1 MDGQPSQADAQA
13 LFSSIITL
21 VQNGN
26 SGDLEKLLSANSAP
40 FVQSVIN
47 NGLAQEWFK
56 YGPQG
61 ESALHI
67 ACRRND
73 LECARILIS
82 HGASVNVVNSVKRT
96 PLDVCSPQIAQS
108 LRSIADGSSSSS
120 SKSGITEGMAGL
132 SIGSD
137 QQAAGSSAMGTSPPA
152 NSPFGTPAEAAFDT
166 PLGQLP
172 PMPLGQPPKPNVV
185 PPMPMAPL
193 TEPTGANVAAAP
205 VPVPASSSSPAASS
219 PAASSPSGRPAT
231 GHTSPARTTSPSAVD
246 PAIVSKNVKD
256 KSDIL
261 RGMKDYGVS
270 LFYDGSEP
278 ETTEASPEAGKG
290 HSRFRD
296 VPKSLQDVMTV
307 LETRLKADMVSNQE
321 VLTAIEKY
329 DSSPV
334 HPEEL
339 TNLVSLI
346 NSGNKMLDAYEGVST
361 QTVVDAIITYFEM
374 LPGPIVPVKYY
385 STLLYVA
392 NVQSSRALM
401 AQSRILF
408 NYLPTISRVLLSRMG
423 FFFLKIA
430 MIDGDV
436 STPAIDNLSKRF
448 FKYFFRGTNTIAEDF
463 LPTASHHAFLL
474 EELFCNAFM
483 RNLPYV
489 TMQVDQ
495 PELAKIRHPD
505 DKQLTIG
512 DIVLFAVTL
521 YDFQNTTAG
530 KNTLSFSKNERVR
543 LVNLHRND
551 WLEGMLNK
559 KRGFLP
565 KAYVKLIL
573 HNNPPARLKT
583 VPGMPI
589 LLNVG
594 AQSATAASGVKPSA
608 AATVGPIN
616 PMLPQ
621 QAQQPSNLR
630 AFNVNQNPMVKN
642 GQFPTQPAP
651 ATNGVVTNPA
661 MMMAMNPLAVQQQ
674 RGMMFNQG
682 MMGNPNMMANPGMM
696 TNPNMMGGSNMMN
709 MNMMMMM
716 NGTPMSMMQT
726 PQMTGT
732 PAAGAATGGA
742 ADAEYQ
748 RRMEQLRLAE
758 EQLVQQ
764 QMQINMQMQMQ
775 QMQQAKLQRKA
786 QELAKAKVDSLKKD
800 NENWQINYDELE
812 LEQKIGEGG
821 FGEVYRAKWR
831 GTTVAVKTLKH
842 KGPSSHFSA
851 EEVERYKR
859 EVSILRAL
867 NHPNLVLF
875 LGASLEPVLCM
886 ISEFMFGG
894 SLYDLLYKKKKIP
907 DHTKRCVLA
916 LDIAKAMAFL
926 HNHKP
931 PIVHRD
937 LKSLNILLD
946 EKGEHAKVGDVGLA
960 VGIGK
965 GELKGAVGTY
975 SWMPPE
981 MMKGQAYT
989 EKADVYSY
997 GLVLYEMVTGKLPFA
1012 GMQAQQISLR
1022 VAVYNERP
1030 PLPSSVNSKWKDLI
1044 TACWAA
1050 DDTKRPSFI
1059 SILDM
1064 LAAIE
1069 KR

>member
-1 MDGQPSQADAQA
+1 MDHSPADAQA
-13 LFSSIITL
+13 LFSSIMTL

-26 SGDLEKLLSANSAP
+26 SADLDKLLSANPAP

-61 ESALHI
+61 ETALHI

-73 LECARILIS
+73 MECARILIS
-82 HGASVNVVNSVKRT
+82 HGASINVANSVKRT
-96 PLDVCSPQIAQS
+96 PLDVCSPQNAQA
-108 LRSIADGSSSSS
+108 LRALAEGGNPSKPAD
-120 SKSGITEGMAGL
+120 AL
-132 SIGSD
+132 SCSPPGSD
-137 QQAAGSSAMGTSPPA
+137 TPLGTSPPSA
-152 NSPFGTPAEAAFDT
+152 GLSNLSGTPATSSST
-166 PLGQLP
+166 PPSGQAVALNGQQI
-172 PMPLGQPPKPNVV
+172 PL
-185 PPMPMAPL
+185 MPMAPVQGDQQPAV
-193 TEPTGANVAAAP
+193 PTAESAPAKAPANP
-205 VPVPASSSSPAASS
+205 TSSSPA
-219 PAASSPSGRPAT
+219 
-231 GHTSPARTTSPSAVD
+231 SAI
-246 PAIVSKNVKD
+246 ASKNMKE
-256 KSDIL
+256 KAEIL
-261 RGMKDYGVS
+261 RGLKDFGLS
-270 LFYDGSEP
+270 LFFDGTE
-278 ETTEASPEAGKG
+278 TEAEKEASAPPEVPPSTSPNGAPAAPQQHVETGKG

-296 VPKSLQDVMTV
+296 VPKNLHDVLVV
-307 LETRLKADMVSNQE
+307 LETRLKANVITIADIV
-321 VLTAIEKY
+321 ACIDKY
-329 DSSPV
+329 DSSEAR
-334 HPEEL
+334 PEEL
-339 TNLVSLI
+339 TQLVSLV
-346 NSGNKMLDAYEGVST
+346 NAQNKMLDAYDRVST
-361 QTVVDAIITYFEM
+361 QTVVDAVVTYFEM
-374 LPGPIVPVKYY
+374 LPSPVIPVKYY

-408 NYLPTISRVLLSRMG
+408 NYLPTISRVLLSRFG
-423 FFFLKIA
+423 FFFLKLA
-430 MIDGDV
+430 GSPGDL
-436 STPAIDNLSKRF
+436 STETVDMLSKRF
-448 FKYFFRGTNTIAEDF
+448 FKYFFRGTDAIAEDF
-463 LPTASHHAFLL
+463 IPTSSHHAFLL
-474 EELFCNAFM
+474 EELFANAFI

-495 PELAKIRHPD
+495 PDLVKIRHPD

-521 YDFQNTTAG
+521 YDFQSTNTG

-573 HNNPPARLKT
+573 HNNPPSRLKT
-583 VPGMPI
+583 VPGMPTMVN
-589 LLNVG
+589 LG
-594 AQSATAASGVKPSA
+594 AASATAASGVKPGAPITNTPMNPMMPQMVQQQHGGTFTVNHLTKGTQFPNQPA
-608 AATVGPIN
+608 AAN
-616 PMLPQ
+616 PM
-621 QAQQPSNLR
+621 A
-630 AFNVNQNPMVKN
+630 A
-642 GQFPTQPAP
+642 A
-651 ATNGVVTNPA
+651 NPA
-661 MMMAMNPLAVQQQ
+661 MMMGINPMAVQQ
-674 RGMMFNQG
+674 RPMMFNQG
-682 MMGNPNMMANPGMM
+682 MMNGTGMMPNPGMVGGGNMMANPQMM
-696 TNPNMMGGSNMMN
+696 SGNPQM

-716 NGTPMSMMQT
+716 NSGAMGMMPN
-726 PQMTGT
+726 PQMPQMGAQMNGQMGQR
-732 PAAGAATGGA
+732 PVAAPGAAAPSA
-742 ADAEYQ
+742 ADAEIQ
-748 RRMEQLRLAE
+748 RRMEQLRIAE
-758 EQLVQQ
+758 EQLAQQ

-786 QELAKAKVDSLKKD
+786 QELAKAKLDSLKKD

-842 KGPSSHFSA
+842 KGPSSHFTA
-851 EEVERYKR
+851 EEAERYKR

-960 VGIGK
+960 VNIGK

-1012 GMQAQQISLR
+1012 GMPPQQISLR

-1030 PLPSSVNSKWKDLI
+1030 PLPSSVNSKWKELI
-1044 TACWAA
+1044 TACWGA

-1059 SILDM
+1059 TILDM
-1064 LAAIE
+1064 LSAIE
-1069 KR
+1069 KK